1 MMPIRPY
8 CIIPRIDFGRVTIFS
23 FVTWAYKLAL
33 VVTEL
38 LQTLQYCTVLV
49 IGGVRMLY
57 HYPWPF

>member
-1 MMPIRPY
+1 MTEY
-8 CIIPRIDFGRVTIFS
+8 L

-49 IGGVRMLY
+49 IGGVGMLY
-57 HYPWPF
+57 RTTLSYYPF